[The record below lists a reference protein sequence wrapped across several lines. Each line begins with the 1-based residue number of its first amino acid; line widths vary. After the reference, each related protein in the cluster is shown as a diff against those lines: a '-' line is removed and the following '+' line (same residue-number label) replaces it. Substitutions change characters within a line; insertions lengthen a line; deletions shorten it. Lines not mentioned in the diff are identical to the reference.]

1 MRVVYMVSLAILLCA
16 SVGNFSSAHAEQ
28 GKNIQSGGLTAARR
42 VVNFNTPR
50 RPPAK
55 KSTGRAGRK

>member
-1 MRVVYMVSLAILLCA
+1 MRVLVTVSLAIVLCA
-16 SVGNFSSAHAEQ
+16 SVGNFASAHAEQ
-28 GKNIQSGGLTAARR
+28 GKSMQSGGLTAFRR

-55 KSTGRAGRK
+55 KSTGRPVRK